1 MDIGKPALSE
11 PARAALAAGNLLEA
25 IRIVREDSG
34 LGLREAKEL
43 VEAHAA
49 GRAESLSTQDAA
61 STDLPLAAIAF
72 LEQGQ
77 MIAAVRAARA
87 HSGIGLKDAKDRVD
101 RYLAEHA
108 GTRQRFQSRVATERA
123 RWRSLILTALLA
135 AALAWLVL
143 RG

>member
-1 MDIGKPALSE
+1 MDAGKPALSE
-11 PARAALAAGNLLEA
+11 PARAALAAGNRLEA

-49 GRAESLSTQDAA
+49 GRADAESPGDGADAE
-61 STDLPLAAIAF
+61 LPLAAIAF

-77 MIAAVRAARA
+77 MIAAVRATRER
-87 HSGIGLKDAKDRVD
+87 SGIGLKDAKDRVD

-108 GTRQRFQSRVATERA
+108 GTRQRFQHLVASERA
-123 RWRSLILTALLA
+123 RWRSLIVLLLVA
-135 AALAWLVL
+135 AALAWLAL

>member
-1 MDIGKPALSE
+1 MDAGKPTLSE

-49 GRAESLSTQDAA
+49 GRSESLSTQDAA

-77 MIAAVRAARA
+77 LIAAVRATRGR
-87 HSGIGLKDAKDRVD
+87 SGIGLKDAKDRVD

-108 GTRQRFQSRVATERA
+108 GTRQRFQGRVAAERA
-123 RWRSLILTALLA
+123 RWRSLALLLLVA
-135 AALAWLVL
+135 AVLAWLAL

>member
-1 MDIGKPALSE
+1 MDAGKPALSE
-11 PARAALAAGNLLEA
+11 PARAALAAGKMLEA

-34 LGLREAKEL
+34 LGLRGAKEL

-49 GRAESLSTQDAA
+49 GRAESRSTQDAA

-108 GTRQRFQSRVATERA
+108 GTRQRFQNRVATERA
-123 RWRSLILTALLA
+123 RWRSLILAALVA
-135 AALAWLVL
+135 AALAWLAL

>member
-1 MDIGKPALSE
+1 MDADKPALSE

-49 GRAESLSTQDAA
+49 RRADTEAAREAADAE
-61 STDLPLAAIAF
+61 LPLAAIAF
-72 LEQGQ
+72 LERGQ
-77 MIAAVRAARA
+77 MIAAVRATRE
-87 HSGIGLKDAKDRVD
+87 HGGLGLKEAKDRVD

-108 GTRQRFQSRVATERA
+108 GTRQRFQNLVATERT
-123 RWRSLILTALLA
+123 RWRSFALLLVA
-135 AALAWLVL
+135 AALAWLAL

>member
-108 GTRQRFQSRVATERA
+108 GTHQRFRNRVATERA

>member
-1 MDIGKPALSE
+1 MDADKPALSE

-34 LGLREAKEL
+34 LGLREAKDL

-72 LEQGQ
+72 QGQ
-77 MIAAVRAARA
+77 MIAAVRAARE

-108 GTRQRFQSRVATERA
+108 GTRQRFQNRVATERA
-123 RWRSLILTALLA
+123 RWRSLILAALVT
-135 AALAWLVL
+135 AALAWLAL